1 MWRRLVA
8 VAVLLV
14 YAVAL
19 VLHRDELASA
29 LELASSLSPAEA
41 TSLGAAA
48 VLLVLTAGLT
58 TRSVTPGLSGRQ
70 GVMVHQA
77 TTAATY
83 TVVASGPTS
92 VGIRVAMLHGWGVD
106 PHRIGLTVVALNVL
120 GAYKLWLSVLVVAV
134 LGSVG
139 AGGDVADARIFPLA
153 GVVAVVVLGASSALW
168 WLLLRHPTL
177 ADALALRAQRL
188 VPRLRHRVRRLPEL
202 DLPALA
208 QRLRSDAQGLVRG
221 HGWAIAAAALLE
233 LAVVLLLPVLA
244 VRAAGIDAA
253 AVPAAEVVLVFGLV
267 RMAAALSPVPGGIGV
282 TELGLGVLL
291 VRAGATDPAAVAAI
305 VAFRTVT
312 FLLPLLLG
320 TLCFACWRWARRRRR
335 GTVVRPAPAVRGP
348 LPSAG

>member
-8 VAVLLV
+8 VAVLVV

-19 VLHRDELASA
+19 VLHRDELISA
-29 LELASSLSPAEA
+29 LELGASLSAVEA
-41 TSLGAAA
+41 AALGAAA

-58 TRSVTPGLSGRQ
+58 TRAVTPGLSGRQ

-120 GAYKLWLSVLVVAV
+120 GAYKLWISVLVVAA
-134 LGSVG
+134 LGAAG
-139 AGGDVADARIFPLA
+139 AADGVADARIFPLA
-153 GVVAVVVLGASSALW
+153 GAVAVVVLGASSVLW

-188 VPRLRHRVRRLPEL
+188 LPRLRRRIRRLPEL

-208 QRLRSDAQGLVRG
+208 VRLRSDARALVQG
-221 HGWAIAAAALLE
+221 HGWAIGGAAVLE
-233 LAVVLLLPVLA
+233 LAVLILLPVVA
-244 VRAAGIDAA
+244 VRVAGIDAST
-253 AVPAAEVVLVFGLV
+253 VPAAQVVLVFGLV
-267 RMAAALSPVPGGIGV
+267 RMAAAFSPVPGGIGV
-282 TELGLGVLL
+282 TELGLSVLL
-291 VRAGATDPAAVAAI
+291 VRAGAAEPAAVAAI
-305 VAFRTVT
+305 VAFRAVT

-320 TLCFACWRWARRRRR
+320 TLCFACWRWSRRRSR
-335 GTVVRPAPAVRGP
+335 GEVARTAPAVRVP
-348 LPSAG
+348 LPTAG